1 MLIRPAAEP
10 DVPGILTIY
19 NDIVVNSTA
28 TYNDTPVTLDNRLDW
43 FHSRIRSG
51 YPVLVATDHMGTI
64 LGFSSFGDFRTWP
77 GYRFSVEHTIH
88 IHPNHRNQGIGTQLI
103 LQLLPIA
110 RSLGKH
116 VIIGGIDSEN
126 TGSIRLHERLG
137 FKRVAHLPEVG
148 FKFNRWLDL
157 VLLQRIL

>member
-19 NDIVVNSTA
+19 NEIVVNSTA

-51 YPVLVATDHMGTI
+51 YPVLVATDDTGSI

-77 GYRFSVEHTIH
+77 GYRFTVEHTVH